1 MRTLVAVVIGLAL
14 GLLATAAH
22 ACNDPAYDTLK
33 TPAPQVQTPPPADSQ
48 T

>member
-1 MRTLVAVVIGLAL
+1 MLKLVAVVIGVAL
-14 GLLATAAH
+14 GLVATAAY

-33 TPAPQVQTPPPADSQ
+33 TPAPQVQTPPVDGQ

>member
-1 MRTLVAVVIGLAL
+1 MRKLVAVVIGLAL
-14 GLLATAAH
+14 WFVATAAY

-33 TPAPQVQTPPPADSQ
+33 TPAPQVQTPPVDGQ

>member
-14 GLLATAAH
+14 GLLTTAAF

-33 TPAPQVQTPPPADSQ
+33 TPPPQVQVPPPDAQ